1 MSAKPGA
8 TVTHAVMTHAIEI
21 RSYNLKPGS
30 RDAFHRLMTEQAL
43 PMLRRWSV
51 DVVACGPSPHDAD
64 SFCLIRCYRNLVERQ
79 ASQDAFYVSDEWRNG
94 PREAVLALIDSHT
107 SVVLQLDDA
116 AVQALRR
123 SI

>member
-1 MSAKPGA
+1 M
-8 TVTHAVMTHAIEI
+8 TDAVEI

-30 RDAFHRLMTEQAL
+30 RDAFQRLMTGQVL
-43 PMLRRWSV
+43 PMLQRWGV
-51 DVVACGPSPHDAD
+51 DVIACGPSPHDSD
-64 SFCLIRCYRNLVERQ
+64 SFCLIRCYRDLAERQ
-79 ASQDAFYVSDEWRNG
+79 TSQDAFYGSDEWRSG

-123 SI
+123 SL